1 MLLVGLTGGIGTG
14 KSTVARMLAER
25 GAVVID
31 ADELARK
38 ALEPGS
44 PVLDRVLAEFGDE
57 IRRPDGSIDRNALA
71 ARVFADVE
79 ARRTLEGIIHPEVMR
94 LMAEEI
100 ERHRG
105 GGGVVVLDVPLLI
118 ETGVQAVCDVVVV
131 VSSALEKQVERLVAS
146 RSMSERDVRA
156 RIAAQAPIEE
166 KEAAADIV
174 IRNDRSIGELEA
186 EVDELWRG
194 LHARA
199 TGA

>member
-1 MLLVGLTGGIGTG
+1 MLLVGLTGGIGAG

-31 ADELARK
+31 ADDLART

-44 PVLDRVLAEFGDE
+44 PALDRVLAEFGDE

-71 ARVFADVE
+71 ARVFADPE

-94 LMAEEI
+94 MMAEQI

-105 GGGVVVLDVPLLI
+105 GDGVVVLDVPLLI
-118 ETGVQAVCDVVVV
+118 ETGMQAMCDVVVV
-131 VSSALEKQVERLVAS
+131 VSSALEKQVERLMAS

-166 KEAAADIV
+166 KESAADVV

-186 EVDELWRG
+186 EVDELWRH
-194 LHARA
+194 LQARA